1 MALTREQSQIWQ
13 AMNVGVQW
21 VLRDGIDPLAPEP
34 KPAASAAQA
43 EVKPSA
49 VSPSA
54 TIPAGSAPA
63 ASAMVRRG
71 PMATRLRRQQAAAGI
86 NRLPPQR
93 LRIPQL
99 LRLSLKLSS
108 LPQLHRLRRAPHCVP
123 LRRPGRSPL
132 LPLRCRPTLS
142 SLPNFAPHAGKT
154 SRELPIGAV
163 SARWRLSAPTPWWP
177 TVHRAAPS

>member
-34 KPAASAAQA
+34 KPAASAAPA

-63 ASAMVRRG
+63 APAMVRRG
-71 PMATRLRRQQAAAGI
+71 PMATRLRRQQPG
-86 NRLPPQR
+86 
-93 LRIPQL
+93 L
-99 LRLSLKLSS
+99 LQDICGDCQWYSICGSTK
-108 LPQLHRLRRAPHCVP
+108 
-123 LRRPGRSPL
+123 
-132 LPLRCRPTLS
+132 
-142 SLPNFAPHAGKT
+142 
-154 SRELPIGAV
+154 
-163 SARWRLSAPTPWWP
+163 
-177 TVHRAAPS
+177 